1 MAILRV
7 KLQGFCGASATTL
20 CSALSSNVSAAAL
33 LAGSSSRARDAAPE
47 RRCMMWA
54 LGLGPWSG
62 PDFTLAQG
70 NARRVRARRSQNEL
84 GANQQAVRRER
95 DRRCE

>member
-70 NARRVRARRSQNEL
+70 NARRVRRPPAAASHPPKAQGPSKRVHE
-84 GANQQAVRRER
+84 V
-95 DRRCE
+95 

>member
-70 NARRVRARRSQNEL
+70 NARRGAPPAAHQKQAPSKRRGLHVS
-84 GANQQAVRRER
+84 AV
-95 DRRCE
+95 